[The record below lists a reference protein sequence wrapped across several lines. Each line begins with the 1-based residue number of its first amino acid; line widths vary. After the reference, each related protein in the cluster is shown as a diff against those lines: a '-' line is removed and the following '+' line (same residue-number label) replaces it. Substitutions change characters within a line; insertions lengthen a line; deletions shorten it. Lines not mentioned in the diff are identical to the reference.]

1 MKKAEINKLNLMQI
15 MEVVL
20 EKTYEK
26 KLSPANLKSIQP
38 LLAALASRLFITERE
53 ALMLTAFINLCDDNR
68 ISFRDLARH
77 FDCSNVKIQTY
88 WPEIESLAEKWY
100 VCIRKDN
107 DGYLTFYVPSKAVGA
122 IRENHP
128 YVKESY
134 ENLSLEEWWD
144 CLGDMLN
151 NRDNGNLS
159 YGIFTEELQRL
170 IDNNPSLPIVQ
181 RLRSY
186 QLDKVDSDTIILLAF
201 ADFFVRNSDDHIVS
215 RDIEDIPES
224 RFKLRSITSKLEK
237 GVHLLQQY
245 NLVEFACSDGQ
256 VESNAWKLTDK
267 AKEELLEGISYLK
280 NIPMVGLTQP
290 DAISEKK
297 LYYCEEVTK
306 QVNQL
311 RSLLQEDRFLAVQK
325 RLEDKGMRRGFA
337 CIFYGSPGTGKTE
350 TVLQLARETGRAIK
364 MVDVPN
370 LRSKWVGDTEK
381 NIKAVFEDYRRLC
394 KDSKLSPI
402 LLFNEADAVLCKRN
416 EGAVGSVDKMENA
429 MQNIIL
435 QEMEN
440 LDGIMIA
447 TTNLSGNLD
456 AAFERRFLYK
466 IEFLKPTPNE
476 SKHIWRALLPDLDE
490 KDALDLASSY
500 SFSGG
505 QIENIARKHIIDSIL
520 NEKEGL
526 AIDAIREACRTEQFH
541 NTSVNK
547 IGFC

>member
-1 MKKAEINKLNLMQI
+1 
-15 MEVVL
+15 
-20 EKTYEK
+20 
-26 KLSPANLKSIQP
+26 
-38 LLAALASRLFITERE
+38 
-53 ALMLTAFINLCDDNR
+53 
-68 ISFRDLARH
+68 
-77 FDCSNVKIQTY
+77 
-88 WPEIESLAEKWY
+88 
-100 VCIRKDN
+100 
-107 DGYLTFYVPSKAVGA
+107 
-122 IRENHP
+122 
-128 YVKESY
+128 
-134 ENLSLEEWWD
+134 
-144 CLGDMLN
+144 
-151 NRDNGNLS
+151 
-159 YGIFTEELQRL
+159 
-170 IDNNPSLPIVQ
+170 
-181 RLRSY
+181 
-186 QLDKVDSDTIILLAF
+186 
-201 ADFFVRNSDDHIVS
+201 
-215 RDIEDIPES
+215 
-224 RFKLRSITSKLEK
+224 
-237 GVHLLQQY
+237 
-245 NLVEFACSDGQ
+245 
-256 VESNAWKLTDK
+256 
-267 AKEELLEGISYLK
+267 
-280 NIPMVGLTQP
+280 MVGLTQP

-297 LYYCEEVTK
+297 LYYCEEVSK
-306 QVNQL
+306 QVNKL
-311 RSLLQEDRFLAVQK
+311 RSLLQEDHFLAVQK

-394 KDSKLSPI
+394 KDSKLAPI

-416 EGAVGSVDKMENA
+416 EGAVSGVDKMENA

-490 KDALDLASSY
+490 KDALDLASAY

-526 AIDAIREACRTEQFH
+526 AIDTIREACRAEQFH

>member
-122 IRENHP
+122 IRENRP

-151 NRDNGNLS
+151 DRDNGNLS
-159 YGIFTEELQRL
+159 YGILTEDLQRL

-181 RLRSY
+181 RLRIY
-186 QLDKVDSDTIILLAF
+186 QLDKVNSNTIILLAF
-201 ADFFVRNSDDHIVS
+201 ADFFVRNSDDHIVFS
-215 RDIEDIPES
+215 DIEDIPENRS
-224 RFKLRSITSKLEK
+224 SLRRIIRELER
-237 GVHLLQQY
+237 GGHLLQRY

-394 KDSKLSPI
+394 KDTKLAPI

-416 EGAVGSVDKMENA
+416 EGAVSGVDKMENA

-490 KDALDLASSY
+490 KDALDLASAY

-505 QIENIARKHIIDSIL
+505 QIENIARKHIIDGIL

>member
-1 MKKAEINKLNLMQI
+1 METIEIDKLNLMQI
-15 MEVVL
+15 MEVIL
-20 EKTYEK
+20 KKTYGK
-26 KLSPANLKSIQP
+26 KLSSDNIESIQP

-53 ALMLTAFINLCDDNR
+53 ALMLTAFINLCDDCR
-68 ISFRDLARH
+68 ILFSDLARH
-77 FDCSNVKIQTY
+77 FDCSNVTIQTY
-88 WPEIESLAEKWY
+88 WAEINSLVEKGY

-107 DGYLTFYVPSKAVGA
+107 DGYMTFYVPGKAVVA

-134 ENLSLEEWWD
+134 ENLSVEEWWD
-144 CLGDMLN
+144 CLCDMLN
-151 NRDNGNLS
+151 ERKNGILS

-170 IDNNPSLPIVQ
+170 IDNNPSLSIVQ

-201 ADFFVRNSDDHIVS
+201 ADFFVCNSDDHIIS
-215 RDIEDIPES
+215 RDIEDIPENRS
-224 RFKLRSITSKLEK
+224 SLRRIIRELER
-237 GVHLLQQY
+237 GGHLLQRY

-381 NIKAVFEDYRRLC
+381 NIRAVFEDYRRLC
-394 KDSKLSPI
+394 KDSKLAPI

-476 SKHIWRALLPDLDE
+476 SKYIWRALLPDLDE
-490 KDALDLASSY
+490 KDALDLASAY

-520 NEKEGL
+520 NEEDGL
-526 AIDAIREACRTEQFH
+526 AIEAIREACRTEQFH

>member
-53 ALMLTAFINLCDDNR
+53 ALMLTAFINLCDDSR

-122 IRENHP
+122 IRENRP

-144 CLGDMLN
+144 CLCDMLN
-151 NRDNGNLS
+151 ERKNGILS

-170 IDNNPSLPIVQ
+170 IDNNPSLSIVQ

-201 ADFFVRNSDDHIVS
+201 ADFFIRNSDDHIVS
-215 RDIEDIPES
+215 RDIEDITES

-245 NLVEFACSDGQ
+245 NLVEYACSDGQ

-394 KDSKLSPI
+394 KDSKLAPI

-416 EGAVGSVDKMENA
+416 EGAVSGVDKMENA

-490 KDALDLASSY
+490 KDALDLASAY

>member
-1 MKKAEINKLNLMQI
+1 MKKAEFNKLNLMQI
-15 MEVVL
+15 MEVIL
-20 EKTYEK
+20 KKTYGK
-26 KLSPANLKSIQP
+26 KLSSDNIESIQP

-53 ALMLTAFINLCDDNR
+53 ALMLTAFINLFDDSR
-68 ISFRDLARH
+68 ISFHDLARH

-170 IDNNPSLPIVQ
+170 IDNNPSLSIVQ

-201 ADFFVRNSDDHIVS
+201 ADFFIRNSDDHIVS
-215 RDIEDIPES
+215 RDIEDIPENRS
-224 RFKLRSITSKLEK
+224 SLRRIIRELER

-245 NLVEFACSDGQ
+245 NLVEYACSDGQ

-267 AKEELLEGISYLK
+267 AKEELLEGVSYLK

-394 KDSKLSPI
+394 KDSKLAPI

-447 TTNLSGNLD
+447 TTNLTGNLD

-490 KDALDLASSY
+490 KDALDLASAY

-505 QIENIARKHIIDSIL
+505 QIENIARKHIIDCIL
-520 NEKEGL
+520 NEEDGL

>member
-53 ALMLTAFINLCDDNR
+53 ALILTAFINLCDDYR
-68 ISFRDLARH
+68 IGFRDLARH
-77 FDCSNVKIQTY
+77 FDCTNVTIQTY
-88 WPEIESLAEKWY
+88 WPEIESLAEKGY

-107 DGYLTFYVPSKAVGA
+107 GGYLTFNVPSKAVGA

-151 NRDNGNLS
+151 ERKNGILS

-170 IDNNPSLPIVQ
+170 IDNNPSLPVVQ

-186 QLDKVDSDTIILLAF
+186 PLDKVDSNTIILLAI
-201 ADFFVRNSDDHIVS
+201 ADKFVRNSDDHVIS
-215 RDIEDIPES
+215 SDIDDIPET
-224 RFKLRSITSKLEK
+224 RFELRCITSKLEK
-237 GVHLLQQY
+237 GVHLLQQC

-267 AKEELLEGISYLK
+267 AKEELLEGRSFLK
-280 NIPMVGLTQP
+280 NTSAVGLTSP

-297 LYYCEEVTK
+297 LYFCEEVSK
-306 QVNQL
+306 QVNKL
-311 RSLLQEDRFLAVQK
+311 RSLLQEDHFLAVQK

-394 KDSKLSPI
+394 KDSKLAPI

-416 EGAVGSVDKMENA
+416 EGAVSSVDKMENA

-490 KDALDLASSY
+490 KDALDLASAY

-505 QIENIARKHIIDSIL
+505 QIENIARKYFIDCIL
-520 NEKEGL
+520 NDEDGL
-526 AIDAIREACRTEQFH
+526 AIDAIREACSAEQFH
-541 NTSVNK
+541 KKSVNK

>member
-53 ALMLTAFINLCDDNR
+53 ALMLTAFINLCDDSR

-107 DGYLTFYVPSKAVGA
+107 DGYLTFYVPGKAVGA

-144 CLGDMLN
+144 CLCDMLN
-151 NRDNGNLS
+151 ERKNGILS

-170 IDNNPSLPIVQ
+170 IDNNPSLSIVQ

-215 RDIEDIPES
+215 RDIEDITES

-267 AKEELLEGISYLK
+267 AKEELLEGVSYLK

-297 LYYCEEVTK
+297 LYYCEEVSK

-394 KDSKLSPI
+394 KDSKLAPI

-520 NEKEGL
+520 NEEDGL
-526 AIDAIREACRTEQFH
+526 AIDTIREACRAEQF
-541 NTSVNK
+541 NNKSVNK

>member
-38 LLAALASRLFITERE
+38 LLAALASCLFITERE

-122 IRENHP
+122 IRENRP

-370 LRSKWVGDTEK
+370 LRSKWVGETEK

-394 KDSKLSPI
+394 KDSKLAPI

-416 EGAVGSVDKMENA
+416 EGAVSGVDKMENA

-476 SKHIWRALLPDLDE
+476 SKYIWRALLPDLDE

-541 NTSVNK
+541 NKSVNK

>member
-53 ALMLTAFINLCDDNR
+53 ALMLTAFINLCDDSR

-122 IRENHP
+122 IRENRP

-151 NRDNGNLS
+151 DRDNGNLS

-170 IDNNPSLPIVQ
+170 IDNNPSLSIVQ

-215 RDIEDIPES
+215 RDIEDIPENRS
-224 RFKLRSITSKLEK
+224 SLRRIIRELER
-237 GVHLLQQY
+237 GGHLLQQY

-280 NIPMVGLTQP
+280 NIPIVGLTQP

-394 KDSKLSPI
+394 KDSKLAPI

-490 KDALDLASSY
+490 KDALDLASTY

>member
-38 LLAALASRLFITERE
+38 LLAALAIRLFITERE
-53 ALMLTAFINLCDDNR
+53 ALMLTAFINLCDDSR

-77 FDCSNVKIQTY
+77 FDCSNVTIQTY
-88 WPEIESLAEKWY
+88 WSEIESLAEKGY
-100 VCIRKDN
+100 VCIRK
-107 DGYLTFYVPSKAVGA
+107 DGYLTFYVPDKAVGA

-151 NRDNGNLS
+151 ERKNGILS

-170 IDNNPSLPIVQ
+170 IDNNPSLSIVQ

-201 ADFFVRNSDDHIVS
+201 ADFFIRNSDDHIVS
-215 RDIEDIPES
+215 RDIEDITES

-267 AKEELLEGISYLK
+267 AKEELLEGVSYLK

-394 KDSKLSPI
+394 KDSKLAPI

-416 EGAVGSVDKMENA
+416 EGAVSGVDKMENA

-447 TTNLSGNLD
+447 TTNLTGNLD

-490 KDALDLASSY
+490 KDALDLASTY

>member
-1 MKKAEINKLNLMQI
+1 MKKAEFNKLNLMQI
-15 MEVVL
+15 MEVIL
-20 EKTYEK
+20 EKTDQK
-26 KLSPANLKSIQP
+26 KLSPDNLKSIQP

-77 FDCSNVKIQTY
+77 FDCSNVTIQTY
-88 WPEIESLAEKWY
+88 WPEIESLAEKGY
-100 VCIRKDN
+100 VCIRK
-107 DGYLTFYVPSKAVGA
+107 DGYLTFYVPDKAVGA

-144 CLGDMLN
+144 CLCDMLN
-151 NRDNGNLS
+151 ERKNGILS

-170 IDNNPSLPIVQ
+170 IDNNPSLSIVQ

-201 ADFFVRNSDDHIVS
+201 ADFFIRNSDDHIVS
-215 RDIEDIPES
+215 RDIEDITET

-267 AKEELLEGISYLK
+267 AKEELLEGVSYLK

-394 KDSKLSPI
+394 KDSKLAPI

-416 EGAVGSVDKMENA
+416 EGAVSGVDKMENA

-490 KDALDLASSY
+490 KDALDLASAY

-505 QIENIARKHIIDSIL
+505 QIENIARKYFIDCIL
-520 NEKEGL
+520 NDEDGL
-526 AIDAIREACRTEQFH
+526 AIDAIREACSAEQFH
-541 NTSVNK
+541 KKSVNK

>member
-1 MKKAEINKLNLMQI
+1 MTKAEINKLNLMQI
-15 MEVVL
+15 MEVIL

-53 ALMLTAFINLCDDNR
+53 ALMLTAFINLCDDSR
-68 ISFRDLARH
+68 ISFHDLARH

-122 IRENHP
+122 IRENRP

-151 NRDNGNLS
+151 DRDNGNLS
-159 YGIFTEELQRL
+159 YGILTEDLQRL

-181 RLRSY
+181 RLRIY
-186 QLDKVDSDTIILLAF
+186 QLDKVNSNTIILLAF
-201 ADFFVRNSDDHIVS
+201 ADFFVRNSDDHIVFS
-215 RDIEDIPES
+215 DIEHIPENRS
-224 RFKLRSITSKLEK
+224 SLRRIIRELER

-245 NLVEFACSDGQ
+245 NLIEYACSDGQ

-280 NIPMVGLTQP
+280 NIPIVGLTQP

-297 LYYCEEVTK
+297 LYYCEEVSK

-370 LRSKWVGDTEK
+370 LRSKWVGETEK

-394 KDSKLSPI
+394 KDTKLAPI

-416 EGAVGSVDKMENA
+416 EGAVSGVDKMENA

-466 IEFLKPTPNE
+466 IEFQKPTPNE

-490 KDALDLASSY
+490 KDALDLASAY

-505 QIENIARKHIIDSIL
+505 QIENIARKHFIDCIL

-526 AIDAIREACRTEQFH
+526 AIDTIREACRAEQFH
-541 NTSVNK
+541 NISVNK

>member
-1 MKKAEINKLNLMQI
+1 MKKAEFNKLNLMQI
-15 MEVVL
+15 MEVIL
-20 EKTYEK
+20 EKTNQM
-26 KLSPANLKSIQP
+26 KLSPDNLQSIQP
-38 LLAALASRLFITERE
+38 LLEALASRLFITERE

-77 FDCSNVKIQTY
+77 FDCSNVTIQTY
-88 WPEIESLAEKWY
+88 WAAINSLVEKGY

-107 DGYLTFYVPSKAVGA
+107 DGYMTFYVPGKAVVA
-122 IRENHP
+122 SRENHP

-144 CLGDMLN
+144 CLCDMLN
-151 NRDNGNLS
+151 ERKNGILS

-215 RDIEDIPES
+215 RDIEDIPENRS
-224 RFKLRSITSKLEK
+224 SLRRIIRELER

-267 AKEELLEGISYLK
+267 AQEELLEGISYLK

-290 DAISEKK
+290 NAISEKK

-394 KDSKLSPI
+394 KDSKLAPI

-416 EGAVGSVDKMENA
+416 EGAVSGVDKMENA

-447 TTNLSGNLD
+447 TTNLTGNLD

-490 KDALDLASSY
+490 KDALDLASAY

-505 QIENIARKHIIDSIL
+505 QIENIARKHIIDCIL
-520 NEKEGL
+520 NEKDGL
-526 AIDAIREACRTEQFH
+526 TIDTIREACRAEQFH

>member
-53 ALMLTAFINLCDDNR
+53 ALMLTAFINLCDDSR
-68 ISFRDLARH
+68 ISFHDLARH

-122 IRENHP
+122 IRENRP

-151 NRDNGNLS
+151 DRDNGNLS

-181 RLRSY
+181 RLRIY
-186 QLDKVDSDTIILLAF
+186 QLDKVNSNTIILLAF
-201 ADFFVRNSDDHIVS
+201 ADFFVRNSDDHIVFS
-215 RDIEDIPES
+215 DIEHIPENRS
-224 RFKLRSITSKLEK
+224 SLRRIIRELER

-245 NLVEFACSDGQ
+245 NLVEYACSDGQ

-280 NIPMVGLTQP
+280 NIPIVGLTQP

-370 LRSKWVGDTEK
+370 LRSKWVGETEK

-394 KDSKLSPI
+394 KDTKLAPI

-416 EGAVGSVDKMENA
+416 EGAVTGVDKMENA

-447 TTNLSGNLD
+447 TTNLTGNLD

-490 KDALDLASSY
+490 KDALDLASAY

-505 QIENIARKHIIDSIL
+505 QIENIARKHIIDGIL
-520 NEKEGL
+520 NEEDGL
-526 AIDAIREACRTEQFH
+526 AIDAIREACRAEQF
-541 NTSVNK
+541 NNKSVNK

>member
-77 FDCSNVKIQTY
+77 FDCSNVTIQTY
-88 WPEIESLAEKWY
+88 WAEINSLVEKGY

-107 DGYLTFYVPSKAVGA
+107 DGYMTFYVPGKAVVA

-144 CLGDMLN
+144 CLCDMLN
-151 NRDNGNLS
+151 ERKNGILS

-170 IDNNPSLPIVQ
+170 IDNNPSLSIVQ
-181 RLRSY
+181 RLRIY
-186 QLDKVDSDTIILLAF
+186 QLDKVNSNTIILLAF
-201 ADFFVRNSDDHIVS
+201 ADFFVRNSDDHIVFS
-215 RDIEDIPES
+215 DIEHIPENRS
-224 RFKLRSITSKLEK
+224 SLRRIIRELER
-237 GVHLLQQY
+237 GGHLLQQY
-245 NLVEFACSDGQ
+245 NLVEYACSDGQ

-394 KDSKLSPI
+394 KDSKLAPI

-490 KDALDLASSY
+490 KDALDLASAY

-526 AIDAIREACRTEQFH
+526 AIDAIREACRAEQFH

>member
-1 MKKAEINKLNLMQI
+1 MKKAEFNKLNLMQI
-15 MEVVL
+15 MEIIL
-20 EKTYEK
+20 EKTNQM
-26 KLSPANLKSIQP
+26 KLSPDNLKSIQP
-38 LLAALASRLFITERE
+38 LLEALASRLFITERE

-77 FDCSNVKIQTY
+77 FDCSNVTIQTY
-88 WPEIESLAEKWY
+88 WPEIESLAEKGY
-100 VCIRKDN
+100 VCIRK
-107 DGYLTFYVPSKAVGA
+107 DGYLTFYVPDKAVGA

-144 CLGDMLN
+144 YLGDMLHD
-151 NRDNGNLS
+151 RDNGNLS

-201 ADFFVRNSDDHIVS
+201 TDFFVRNSDDHIVS
-215 RDIEDIPES
+215 RDIEDITES

-280 NIPMVGLTQP
+280 NIPIVGLTQP

-394 KDSKLSPI
+394 KDSKLAPI

-490 KDALDLASSY
+490 KDALDLASAY

-505 QIENIARKHIIDSIL
+505 QIENIARKHFIDCIL

-526 AIDAIREACRTEQFH
+526 AIDAIREACRAEQFH

>member
-15 MEVVL
+15 MEVIL
-20 EKTYEK
+20 EKTDQK
-26 KLSPANLKSIQP
+26 KLSPDNLKSIQP

-53 ALMLTAFINLCDDNR
+53 ALMLTAFINLCDDSR

-77 FDCSNVKIQTY
+77 FDCSNVTIQTY
-88 WPEIESLAEKWY
+88 WPEIESLAEKGY
-100 VCIRKDN
+100 VCIRK
-107 DGYLTFYVPSKAVGA
+107 DGYLTFYVPDKAVGA

-128 YVKESY
+128 YVKGSY

-144 CLGDMLN
+144 CLGDMLHD
-151 NRDNGNLS
+151 RDNGNLS

-170 IDNNPSLPIVQ
+170 IDNNPSLSIVQ

-201 ADFFVRNSDDHIVS
+201 ADFFIRNSDDHIVS
-215 RDIEDIPES
+215 RDIEDITET

-267 AKEELLEGISYLK
+267 AKEELLEGVAYLK

-394 KDSKLSPI
+394 KDSKLAPI

-447 TTNLSGNLD
+447 TTNLTGNLD

-490 KDALDLASSY
+490 KDALDLASAY

-526 AIDAIREACRTEQFH
+526 AIEAIREACRAEQFH

>member
-53 ALMLTAFINLCDDNR
+53 ALMLTAFINLCDDSR
-68 ISFRDLARH
+68 ISFHDLARH

-122 IRENHP
+122 IRENRP

-151 NRDNGNLS
+151 DRDNGNLS
-159 YGIFTEELQRL
+159 YGILTEDLQRL

-181 RLRSY
+181 RLRIY
-186 QLDKVDSDTIILLAF
+186 QLDKVNSNTIILLAF
-201 ADFFVRNSDDHIVS
+201 ADFFVRNSDDHIVFS
-215 RDIEDIPES
+215 DIEHIPENRS
-224 RFKLRSITSKLEK
+224 SLRRIIRELER

-245 NLVEFACSDGQ
+245 NLVEYACSDGQ

-370 LRSKWVGDTEK
+370 LRSKWVGETEK

-394 KDSKLSPI
+394 KDTKLAPI

-416 EGAVGSVDKMENA
+416 EGAVTGVDKMENA

-447 TTNLSGNLD
+447 TTNLTGNLD

-490 KDALDLASSY
+490 KDALDLASAY

-505 QIENIARKHIIDSIL
+505 QIENIARKHIIDGIL
-520 NEKEGL
+520 NEEDGL
-526 AIDAIREACRTEQFH
+526 AIDAIREACRAEQF
-541 NTSVNK
+541 NNKSVNK

>member
-38 LLAALASRLFITERE
+38 LLAALVSRLFITERE
-53 ALMLTAFINLCDDNR
+53 ALILTAFINLCDDYR
-68 ISFRDLARH
+68 IGFRDLARH
-77 FDCSNVKIQTY
+77 FDCTNVTIQTY
-88 WPEIESLAEKWY
+88 WPEIESLAEKGY

-107 DGYLTFYVPSKAVGA
+107 GGYLTFNVPSKAVGA

-134 ENLSLEEWWD
+134 ENLSVEEWWN
-144 CLGDMLN
+144 CLGNMLN
-151 NRDNGNLS
+151 DRDNGILS

-201 ADFFVRNSDDHIVS
+201 ADFFVRNSDDHIVFS
-215 RDIEDIPES
+215 DIEHIPENRS
-224 RFKLRSITSKLEK
+224 SLRRIIRELER
-237 GVHLLQQY
+237 GGHLLQRY
-245 NLVEFACSDGQ
+245 NLVEYACSDGQ

-394 KDSKLSPI
+394 KDSKLAPI

-416 EGAVGSVDKMENA
+416 EGAVSSVDKMENA

-490 KDALDLASSY
+490 KDALDLASAY

-505 QIENIARKHIIDSIL
+505 QIENIARKHFIDCIL
-520 NEKEGL
+520 NEKDGL

>member
-1 MKKAEINKLNLMQI
+1 MKKAEFNKLNLMQI
-15 MEVVL
+15 MEIIL

-181 RLRSY
+181 RLRIY
-186 QLDKVDSDTIILLAF
+186 QLDKVNSNTIILLAF

-280 NIPMVGLTQP
+280 NIPIVGLTQP

-394 KDSKLSPI
+394 KDSKLAPI

-447 TTNLSGNLD
+447 TTNLTGNLD

-490 KDALDLASSY
+490 KDALDLASAY

-505 QIENIARKHIIDSIL
+505 QIENIARKHFIDCIL